1 MFGWITRGSYKKTV
15 VSLSAIAVSLAFLSP
30 ASAKTFEVSAG
41 KPTVLFAIGRYD
53 QSNCSSG
60 RQPKYTLKQPEHG
73 KLSVVSHA
81 VKLEKGPCKGKTI
94 KPLWVIYHP
103 SGGYKGRA
111 TGSISYTDYYY
122 GDGSGVPRS
131 RNETIILNIK

>member
-1 MFGWITRGSYKKTV
+1 MFGKSNRGSGRKITAT
-15 VSLSAIAVSLAFLSP
+15 LSALAVSLTFSSP

-53 QSNCSSG
+53 QNSCTSG

-73 KLSVVSHA
+73 KLSVISHA
-81 VKLEKGPCKGKTI
+81 VKLEKGPCKGKTMT
-94 KPLWVIYHP
+94 PLWVIYHP
-103 SGGYKGRA
+103 SGGYRGRA